1 MSDPLPVVA
10 LRQNLLAEGWT
21 DDELRRL
28 RRDGELRVLRPGAY
42 LPDADAELGP
52 RDRHI
57 LLIRAELPRLS
68 PSVVVSHASAAAL
81 LGLPVPPASLRR
93 VQVTRRRPNG
103 GRRGSAVHLH
113 VAPLDE
119 SEIIDIG
126 GMAVTSVRR
135 TIIDLGRSETFAS
148 AVVATDA
155 ALHARLVHG
164 AALEDGLA
172 RCSGWPGAPAARR
185 VVAFADGASESVGE
199 SRSRVA
205 IHAAGLP
212 APRLQWEVRDAG
224 RLLGRCD
231 FGWPE
236 HDVVGEFDGR
246 VKYGR
251 LLRPGQDPGE
261 AVFREKLREDELRA
275 HGLTVVRWIWSELD
289 NFGPKATRLRSVLA
303 ATR

>member
-1 MSDPLPVVA
+1 MSDPLPLVT

-21 DDELRRL
+21 DDELRR
-28 RRDGELRVLRPGAY
+28 RRRGGDLRVLRPGAY
-42 LPDADAELGP
+42 LSDADADLNP

-68 PSVVVSHASAAAL
+68 PSAVVSHASAAML
-81 LGLPVPPASLRR
+81 HGLPAPPASLRR
-93 VQVTRRRPNG
+93 VHVTRRRPNG

-119 SEIIDIG
+119 SEVVDIR
-126 GMAVTSVRR
+126 GMAVTSIRR
-135 TIIDLGRSETFAS
+135 TIVDLGRSETFES
-148 AVVATDA
+148 AVAATDA
-155 ALHARLVHG
+155 ALHTRLVRP
-164 AALEDGLA
+164 AALVDGLA

-185 VVAFADGASESVGE
+185 AVAFADGASESVGE

-212 APRLQWEVRDAG
+212 APRLQWEVREAG

-231 FGWPE
+231 FAWPE

-261 AVFREKLREDELRA
+261 VVFQEKLREDELRA

-289 NFGPKATRLRSVLA
+289 DFGPKATRLRTLFA
-303 ATR
+303 RTP